1 MHRGIN
7 MNCNL
12 KTNVT
17 LSLKQLFI
25 ADHGIRER
33 LKRQEVS
40 EREIE
45 EENEALDAINAGI
58 HQILRVGIGC
68 DR

>member
-1 MHRGIN
+1 
-7 MNCNL
+7 MNGNL
-12 KTNVT
+12 TTTVN

-33 LKRQEVS
+33 LKRQEAS
-40 EREIE
+40 ERELE
-45 EENEALDAINAGI
+45 EENEALDAINIGI
-58 HQILRVGIGC
+58 HQILRVGIEC